1 MHKKIQTAISWCFKN
16 EIKIYVKPIS
26 KGYKSKVK
34 IHIYIS
40 GKEQIGKETY
50 YQDIKLSEKIQELY
64 LHMYNTYK

>member
-1 MHKKIQTAISWCFKN
+1 MHKKIQTAISWCLKN

-34 IHIYIS
+34 IHIDLS

-50 YQDIKLSEKIQELY
+50 YQDIKIV
-64 LHMYNTYK
+64 

>member
-1 MHKKIQTAISWCFKN
+1 MHKKIQTAISWCLKKK
-16 EIKIYVKPIS
+16 IKIYVKPIS

-34 IHIYIS
+34 IHINIS